1 MKKSVLLIL
10 SLLMVVA
17 SFSIS
22 FVDVFEISKEKSNI
36 YKMAQID
43 LEKTLLDYDKA
54 KIEAINKKAELAGEL
69 AYQQGL
75 MNYNS
80 SIKEF
85 YADILERIF
94 NLHIQQ
100 ISLNVAN
107 LQLKSAQINYDNNK
121 ELFNRGL
128 ISEDDLKNSELTVK
142 DAENNL
148 KNANINLETAQD
160 NLKKVY
166 EGDIKEIT
174 ITIPTLEGLFV
185 SDEEYLN
192 TSYALKLAQLSV
204 ELSEY
209 DLNNLPSNASS
220 YNKKITEATH
230 QKNLLT
236 LEDTRE
242 KLVDAHK
249 LTKNSL
255 EILYRTLQNLKERV
269 DLSQNTFNDT
279 KNRFDKGLVSELELN
294 SSNIDYLNAQKNY
307 YESVQNYLTTYI
319 NYVVDTGRSLK
330 EVGL

>member
-1 MKKSVLLIL
+1 MKKSVLLVL
-10 SLLMVVA
+10 SILMVVA
-17 SFSIS
+17 SFSIGL
-22 FVDVFEISKEKSNI
+22 VDVFETSKEKSNI

-54 KIEAINKKAELAGEL
+54 MIEAINKKAELAGEL

-80 SIKEF
+80 SIKE
-85 YADILERIF
+85 YYSDILDRIF
-94 NLHIQQ
+94 NLYLQEINV
-100 ISLNVAN
+100 NVAN
-107 LQLKSAQINYDNNK
+107 LQLKSAQITYDNNS

-128 ISEDDLKNSELTVK
+128 ISSDDLKSSELTVK

-160 NLKKVY
+160 NLSKIY
-166 EGDIKEIT
+166 EGNIKEIT
-174 ITIPTLEGLFV
+174 INIPALEGFFV
-185 SDEEYLN
+185 SDDEYLN
-192 TSYALKLAQLSV
+192 NSYALKLSKLNV

-209 DLNNLPSNASS
+209 DLNNLPSNASN
-220 YNKKITEATH
+220 YTVKITQATH

-236 LEDTRE
+236 LEDTNE
-242 KLVDAHK
+242 KLKEAHK

-279 KNRFDKGLVSELELN
+279 KNRFDKGLVSELELI
-294 SSNIDYLNAQKNY
+294 SSNIEYLNAQKNY
-307 YESVQNYLTTYI
+307 YDSLKNYLETYI